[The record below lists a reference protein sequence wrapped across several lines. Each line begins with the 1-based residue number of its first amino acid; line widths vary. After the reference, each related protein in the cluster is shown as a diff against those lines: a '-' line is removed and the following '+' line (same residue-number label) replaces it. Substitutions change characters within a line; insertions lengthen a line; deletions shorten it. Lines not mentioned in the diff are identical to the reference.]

1 VNLPKNRIKRSHIS
15 YGFKIGAYGSKIGHF
30 KKEKNFYLKFFL
42 ILMVVIFL
50 AIVYT
55 WQRVTLLT
63 LAGEIKRLNTKL
75 SHQQEEYKYL
85 QVEVAS
91 LFSVERIG
99 RLAEEMGFVCPSF
112 EQKGTLPEAP
122 DSAVLEK
129 KGILKNMWTK
139 LEGIKRNLLSQDK
152 VEAKEVKHGL

>member
-1 VNLPKNRIKRSHIS
+1 VNLPKDRIKRSHIS
-15 YGFKIGAYGSKIGHF
+15 YGSKIGRF

-63 LAGEIKRLNTKL
+63 LAGEIKRLNAML
-75 SHQQEEYKYL
+75 SNQQKEYKYL

-91 LFSVERIG
+91 LSSVERIG
-99 RLAEEMGFVCPSF
+99 GLAEEMGFVCPSF
-112 EQKGTLPEAP
+112 EQKGILPEAP
-122 DSAVLEK
+122 DSVILEK
-129 KGILKNMWTK
+129 KGLLKNMWTK
-139 LEGIKRNLLSQDK
+139 LEGIKRNLLSGDK